1 MILIFKVITIT
12 VLWCLGLKVAL
23 SEGMI
28 FEKIGKFFN
37 DKVEVE
43 NKKIFKPIG
52 QCEFCMPSIHT
63 LFGIAFG
70 LASKTISFSWNIV
83 ILYPIFVTGASFI
96 TGVTWSLFSYLN
108 TKKELVES
116 QIKLTNKQEEV
127 THFEIKDRKAKH
139 YQANKK

>member
-1 MILIFKVITIT
+1 MILIIKVIALT
-12 VLWCLGLKVAL
+12 VIWCLGLKVAL

-28 FEKIGKFFN
+28 FEKIGQFLN
-37 DKVEVE
+37 HKVEVE
-43 NKKIFKPIG
+43 NKKIFKAIG

-70 LASKTISFSWNIV
+70 LASKTIIFSWNIV
-83 ILYPIFVTGASFI
+83 ILYPIFVMGASFT
-96 TGVTWSLFSYLN
+96 TGVIWNLFSYLN
-108 TKKELVES
+108 TKKELAES
-116 QIKLTNKQEEV
+116 QIKLTDKQEEL